1 MITPLEK
8 QHAEQVA
15 QLHIDGIPTGFIS
28 SLGEKFVTALYES
41 VAESPYGFG
50 FVEETDGRVGGF
62 VVFTTNIK
70 GLYKTICLKK
80 GIHFFFLL
88 FSKLMSPKNVK
99 KIAETLFYPN
109 RSEAK
114 QLPRAELL
122 SIAVRETERGKGIAG
137 KLIQHGLGACDQAG
151 IEHVKV
157 LVADFNAPAN
167 KLYQK
172 NGFQLAAKLEN
183 HGVISNIYVVATIP
197 LPERE

>member
-1 MITPLEK
+1 MIIPLQK

-15 QLHIDGIPTGFIS
+15 QLHIAGIPTGFIS
-28 SLGEKFVTALYES
+28 SLGPKFVTALYES

-80 GIHFFFLL
+80 GLRFFFLL
-88 FSKLMSPKNVK
+88 FSKLISPKNIK
-99 KIAETLFYPN
+99 KIVETLLYPN

-114 QLPRAELL
+114 ELPGAELL
-122 SIAVRETERGKGIAG
+122 SIAVHESERGKGIAG
-137 KLIQHGLGACDQAG
+137 KLIRRGLCECHHAG
-151 IEHVKV
+151 IESVKV

-172 NGFQLAAKLEN
+172 NGFQLAARLEN
-183 HGVISNIYVVATIP
+183 HGVISNIYVAATSP
-197 LPERE
+197 FSGSE